1 MKRIIRLTE
10 SDLTRIV
17 KRVLKEEENIV
28 DPCQSLVDKLT
39 KTYKI
44 TVPAVCSTA
53 DGEDACMKELMEAVS
68 DVATFD
74 NMLEITSSVKSFIDC
89 KIKNKQFAN

>member
-28 DPCQSLVDKLT
+28 DPCQASVDKLT
-39 KTYKI
+39 KTYKLVI
-44 TVPAVCSTA
+44 PAACSTA
-53 DGEDACMKELMEAVS
+53 DGEDECSKELMAAMAE
-68 DVATFD
+68 VATFE
-74 NMLEITSSVKSFIDC
+74 NMLEITSSIKSFIDC

>member
-17 KRVLKEEENIV
+17 KRVLKEEENVV
-28 DPCQSLVDKLT
+28 DPCQVSVDKL
-39 KTYKI
+39 KTYKL

-53 DGEDACMKELMEAVS
+53 DGEEECSKQLMAAMAE
-68 DVATFD
+68 VATFE
-74 NMLEITSSVKSFIDC
+74 NMVEITSSIKSFIDC